1 MEGITVNRD
10 LLFAVLLTVVIHLCV
25 AFARIPADQ
34 SAVHM
39 KAEPNRPIAVSFVS
53 TFSEIEKKETPVLV
67 TRPAEVKQTV
77 IEKKEKPAL
86 KEPEHKESAVTQIR
100 KTNIPKRQET
110 ISTDTAVAV
119 ASRVSS
125 PSPPAAAPLQKEA
138 VPVSRA
144 VPRYMKNDPPVYPPV
159 ARRRGY
165 EGTVLLSVHIGAD
178 GTVVESR
185 VKESSGYPIL
195 DRAALKTVG
204 RWKFEPA
211 SRAGVPFAMWVDVPV
226 RFVLKQ
232 GS

>member
-1 MEGITVNRD
+1 MEGITVNKD
-10 LLFAVLLTVVIHLCV
+10 LLIAVLLTVVIHLCV

-34 SAVHM
+34 RAVHM
-39 KAEPNRPIAVSFVS
+39 KAEPNRSLAVSFVS
-53 TFSEIEKKETPVLV
+53 TFSEIEKKELPV
-67 TRPAEVKQTV
+67 TRPAEAKQTV
-77 IEKKEKPAL
+77 IEKKEKPVI
-86 KEPEHKESAVTQIR
+86 KEPVHKESAVTQIR

-110 ISTDTAVAV
+110 ISTDTAIAV

-144 VPRYMKNDPPVYPPV
+144 VPRYMENDPPVYPPV

-211 SRAGVPFAMWVDVPV
+211 SRASVPFAMWVDVPV